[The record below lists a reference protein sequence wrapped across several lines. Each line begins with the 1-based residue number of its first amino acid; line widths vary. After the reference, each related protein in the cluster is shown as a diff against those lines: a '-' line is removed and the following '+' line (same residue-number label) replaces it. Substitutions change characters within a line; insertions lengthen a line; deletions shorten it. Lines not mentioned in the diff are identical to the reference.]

1 MFKTNIIIKFI
12 IFFYIFCNLIYSPQL
27 SVVNWKCKNCI
38 EIDNKIIIKSYE
50 NNINFSSYS
59 TDIKAIAFFFPNNIN
74 YYNNIRKKSYKA
86 NKTITD
92 IIKEQTNLAK
102 NHGIYGF
109 GIYYDLFGEIDNKVL
124 DIFFENEIID
134 FSFMIIWKN
143 ENYFKQIQILNDNI
157 LNDIEL
163 LENEL
168 NKFIKK
174 IKKYLI
180 SKQYIK
186 INQKPVLSLNEPLIV
201 KNIDI
206 VISILRK
213 KSKENGIGEI
223 FFLFPLTSIN
233 DFSSFKYLKSFNAAY
248 ESLKKDFNNNN
259 LNYLGVIYKNLLF
272 NNLTTNFTIYRSS
285 MLEINNSSDQKSLKN
300 YSPRKYFILNKI
312 IIDWTNEKYKYN
324 KIIFINSWNNYQEG
338 NYLEPDNQYGYSSI
352 NSFSK
357 ALFNKAFKEND
368 CTLTQLNNRY
378 SIAVQAHVFYEDL
391 IEIII
396 DKTNNIPKKFDLFIT
411 TTTLFKKKII
421 EKYVQKK
428 SLANKYEIKI
438 ISNKGRDVLPFI
450 IQMKEIFKNYKYICH
465 IHTKKSLHNPFC
477 GKIWRNYLFENLL
490 GNKEIV
496 CEILTEFEN
505 YEKLGLVFPETHY
518 NIIPNMDYFYS
529 SKFIHNKPNIKYMN
543 YILKNLTPRVKVGN
557 KLIFPMGNMF
567 WAKVEAIHQIFE
579 LKIFEKFPKELN
591 QTNGTIMHAI
601 ERIWLYLVKLNG
613 FYFNMIFKYY

>member
-1 MFKTNIIIKFI
+1 M
-12 IFFYIFCNLIYSPQL
+12 
-27 SVVNWKCKNCI
+27 
-38 EIDNKIIIKSYE
+38 
-50 NNINFSSYS
+50 
-59 TDIKAIAFFFPNNIN
+59 
-74 YYNNIRKKSYKA
+74 
-86 NKTITD
+86 
-92 IIKEQTNLAK
+92 
-102 NHGIYGF
+102 
-109 GIYYDLFGEIDNKVL
+109 FGEIDNKVL
-124 DIFFENEIID
+124 DIFLENEIID

-143 ENYFKQIQILNDNI
+143 ENFFEQIEILKDNI
-157 LNDIEL
+157 LNDIQL

-180 SKQYIK
+180 SKPYIK
-186 INQKPVLSLNEPLIV
+186 INQKPVLSLNEPLIF

-213 KSKENGIGEI
+213 KSKENEIGEI
-223 FFLFPLTSIN
+223 FFLYPLTSIN
-233 DFSSFKYLKSFNAAY
+233 NFSSFKYLKSFNAAY
-248 ESLKKDFNNNN
+248 EFLKKDFNNND
-259 LNYLGVIYKNLLF
+259 LYYLGIIYKNLLF
-272 NNLTTNFTIYRSS
+272 NYLNTNFTIYRSS
-285 MLEINNSSDQKSLKN
+285 MLEINNSSDKNSLKN
-300 YSPRKYFILNKI
+300 FSPRKYFILNKI
-312 IIDWTNEKYKYN
+312 IIEWTNEKYKYN

-357 ALFNKAFKEND
+357 ALFNISFKESD

-378 SIAVQAHVFYEDL
+378 SIAVQAHIFYEDL
-391 IEIII
+391 TNIII
-396 DKTNNIPKKFDLFIT
+396 EKTNNIPKKFDLFIT
-411 TTTLFKKKII
+411 TTSLLKKKII
-421 EKYVQKK
+421 EKYVRKK

-438 ISNKGRDVLPFI
+438 VSNKGRDILPFI

-465 IHTKKSLHNPFC
+465 IHTKKSIHNPFV
-477 GKIWRNYLFENLL
+477 GEIWRNYLFENLL

-505 YEKLGLVFPETHY
+505 YEKLGLVFPEPHY
-518 NIIPNMDYFYS
+518 NIVPNIDYFYT
-529 SKFIHNKPNIKYMN
+529 SKYIHNEPNIKYMN
-543 YILKNLTPRVKVGN
+543 YILKYLSPRLKVGN

-579 LKIFEKFPKELN
+579 LKFFEKFPKELN